1 MTDENLILP
10 SKQLEHNR
18 HKSTGTMLATAVGAG
33 NMANK
38 RMALNEVSN
47 VSKAIARDDVAN
59 SSKVTGTLLVKPPV
73 VSDKLHRPA
82 QRFHT
87 QVEAKTIS
95 KDKENDISTVN
106 TTSSQSQSISGP
118 AQAVQPKAQVFS
130 KRNNAP
136 FIYTDIR
143 PSSAI
148 HTLTAPA
155 ARINENQR
163 LTQYTEDDKARVI
176 DQRGRIPVD
185 DSTRQQGLIPGPSTE
200 VSVEPQPDV
209 SDNANSKSFQEAP
222 VKLAH
227 IPNKQNKTSILH
239 DSSTGMEVSGHY
251 VQAATSEPEE
261 YWEEEED
268 GVCDEQGHTTLEPA
282 RYRNDNFTT
291 GSTTILLPQIDNQTQ
306 QELAYAKE
314 FVELNRTEEEIDDEA
329 WDTTMVAEYG
339 DEIFTYMRQLE
350 VETQW
355 AICGVD

>member
-10 SKQLEHNR
+10 SKQLEHQR
-18 HKSTGTMLATAVGAG
+18 HKSTGTMLATGVGAG

-47 VSKAIARDDVAN
+47 VSKAIARDDIAN
-59 SSKVTGTLLVKPPV
+59 SSKVTGSLLVKPPV

-95 KDKENDISTVN
+95 KDKENDISTIN
-106 TTSSQSQSISGP
+106 TTSSQSQSVSGP
-118 AQAVQPKAQVFS
+118 APVVQPKAQVFS

-136 FIYTDIR
+136 FIYTDTRGDTR
-143 PSSAI
+143 PSSTI
-148 HTLTAPA
+148 HTLNAPVV
-155 ARINENQR
+155 RINEVQS
-163 LTQYTEDDKARVI
+163 LAQCTEAEKARIIV
-176 DQRGRIPVD
+176 QRGRIPVD
-185 DSTRQQGLIPGPSTE
+185 VSTRQQGLVPGSSAE
-200 VSVEPQPDV
+200 VSMKTHPDI
-209 SDNANSKSFQEAP
+209 SDNANLKSFQEAS

-227 IPNKQNKTSILH
+227 NDTISNKQDKTTVSH
-239 DSSTGMEVSGHY
+239 DSSTGVETSGHH
-251 VQAATSEPEE
+251 VHSATSEPEE
-261 YWEEEED
+261 YWDEEED
-268 GVCDEQGHTTLEPA
+268 GVCDEQGYTTLEPA

-291 GSTTILLPQIDNQTQ
+291 GSTTILFPQIDNQTQ

-339 DEIFTYMRQLE
+339 DEIFAYMRQLE
-350 VETQW
+350 VKT
-355 AICGVD
+355 